1 MKKKEERQSGG
12 RESAASNKWEESN
25 RDRVGQRDGEKQTW
39 GKEEE
44 KHTNM
49 VRPLLHFSHW
59 VLQFLWLW
67 SLLVTEGLLPNDG
80 MKYWSYNQGKE
91 DRKGGNKDNELQNLS
106 VQILLLSSLCVIT
119 TTTFRRPKSEVLHS
133 CIMNSQ
139 DRKGGEG
146 DGDLLASKVIL
157 MMCWNSLA
165 LLGSLDWFNLKWP
178 RSNHSWQ
185 PRGWGG
191 PRNCRARGNGLI
203 LLLTGVTS
211 IHPVRLIKKGCD
223 LLEQNNGSLQI

>member
-39 GKEEE
+39 GKKEE

-49 VRPLLHFSHW
+49 VGLCFTSATGFYSSYDSG
-59 VLQFLWLW
+59 VCW
-67 SLLVTEGLLPNDG
+67 SQRVCSQLMAWNIDLST
-80 MKYWSYNQGKE
+80 KGKRIE
-91 DRKGGNKDNELQNLS
+91 KGGNKDNELQNLS